1 VIKKKKAKPAPNP
14 NTRGLGG
21 RTKAGPSKAYAT
33 QKGTGALAARM
44 APKKPA
50 TVKRA
55 LPAAPA
61 AAPANLVAT
70 TEPVPV
76 TMEPVPLSDV
86 STKLRIQAVVRDFA
100 NQQPPPGAW
109 GDWIL
114 VTASKYEL
122 SVDQVEHCLERL
134 MSGFQAEVKANLH
147 EEAMSIA
154 KQIGNLRGKAL
165 RVLDDGLSATKEVYP
180 PSTVDAKGNIT
191 IPLPILVTD
200 HAIRGKF
207 YDRVERL
214 FGMAAP
220 SKAEV
225 DIHDVD
231 RWGSLTD
238 QDLGKIG
245 AGLLRGLI
253 EVSKERKAIEAAGAG
268 AVNGATGSKAGDTTI
283 NASFEKTP

>member
-1 VIKKKKAKPAPNP
+1 MPKAKPAKPAPNP

-33 QKGTGALAARM
+33 QKGTGALAART

-50 TVKRA
+50 TVK
-55 LPAAPA
+55 PASPAPIPA
-61 AAPANLVAT
+61 VTTANLVAIT
-70 TEPVPV
+70 QPELL
-76 TMEPVPLSDV
+76 EPVPLSDV

-147 EEAMSIA
+147 EEALSIA

-165 RVLDDGLSATKEVYP
+165 RVLDDGLSATTEVYP
-180 PSTVDAKGNIT
+180 PPSKDDNGNTVIG
-191 IPLPILVTD
+191 LPMLVPD

-253 EVSKERKAIEAAGAG
+253 EVSKERKAIEAAGVAGAG
-268 AVNGATGSKAGDTTI
+268 AVESKAGDTTI
-283 NASFEKTP
+283 A